1 MKVLTVKLDDGF
13 AAEIDQ
19 FKEEAEFSN
28 KSEMVRQALKLL
40 MVEWRKD
47 QLRSSLERYLQ
58 DETAQSEAAAMAEA
72 NVQLAEEAL
81 QRADH
86 ADSAW

>member
-1 MKVLTVKLDDGF
+1 MRVLTVKLDDIF

-19 FKEEAEFSN
+19 FKEEAEFSSR
-28 KSEMVRQALKLL
+28 SEMVREALKLL
-40 MVEWRKD
+40 MIEWRKN

-58 DETAQSEAAAMAEA
+58 DEAALSEAAAMAEA
-72 NVQLAEEAL
+72 SMELAEEAL
-81 QRADH
+81 EGTGS

>member
-1 MKVLTVKLDDGF
+1 MKIMTVKLDDGF

-19 FKEEAEFSN
+19 FKEEAKFSN
-28 KSEMVRQALKLL
+28 RSEMVREALKLL

-47 QLRSSLERYLQ
+47 QLRSNLERYLQ
-58 DETAQSEAAAMAEA
+58 DEAAQCEAADMAEA
-72 NVQLAEEAL
+72 NAELAAEAL
-81 QRADH
+81 QRVEH